1 MSISSHVPSAH
12 EHTSQLMSAQNV
24 NIICAYEQMVL
35 RQCIC
40 FPKQIYLLQE
50 LELFKGFWMLSANLK
65 KKKKNVFA
73 PLGQENPVSALSSC
87 ISVFE
92 VCMRVHIVLG
102 EKGEAERQA
111 AVLIGFPPKQ
121 FLFLKIAAALPTW
134 TRGKSIS
141 VQDMH

>member
-1 MSISSHVPSAH
+1 
-12 EHTSQLMSAQNV
+12 
-24 NIICAYEQMVL
+24 
-35 RQCIC
+35 
-40 FPKQIYLLQE
+40 
-50 LELFKGFWMLSANLK
+50 MLSANLK

-73 PLGQENPVSALSSC
+73 PLGQENPMSALSSC
-87 ISVFE
+87 ISAFE